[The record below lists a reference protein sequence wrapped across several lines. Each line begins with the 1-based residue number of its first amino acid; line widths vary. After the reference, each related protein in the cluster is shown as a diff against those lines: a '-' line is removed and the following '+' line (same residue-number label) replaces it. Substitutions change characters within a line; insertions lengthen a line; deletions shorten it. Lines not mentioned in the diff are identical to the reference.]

1 MKRFLAFVGFIAAT
15 TVAPTPGHSQRAEN
29 EFIPMGDGLHYRL
42 SIHRTLGFVRGITQT
57 NDGYLWFATSAG
69 LARYDGL
76 TFTFFDSSNTP
87 ALREDTIFG
96 LVRKRN
102 DALWFVG
109 EKGSLMERSP
119 QGRFTHHA
127 IPKGRI
133 TGLVCCLAIDSQENL
148 WLGTVNDGVLRFANG
163 KWDDAPA
170 IAPNDIGPIDN
181 IITNPRG
188 QLLIR
193 GGKAWWRI
201 DNGVAQR
208 LSDAESRN
216 TRTLLSFIVPPGS
229 AGPEAPMFD
238 AIRDRQFSSIWIA
251 RDGAIWFAGSG
262 LYRVTNTQTT
272 EFGFDKGI
280 ASLNIQSLF
289 EDRDGNQWVGH
300 FGTGLTQ
307 MTRVPFQP
315 LKTGPTG
322 LAGGAAFS
330 LAELDNG
337 TVWLNGSGFLTVF
350 RDGRLRNL
358 IPSAQWPAWSIR
370 SLAAGRG
377 DWVWGNTTTS
387 KIMRFNEEQV
397 IELSIPDPLP
407 DEFSTAIHV
416 DSDDHLW
423 AASSHGGLVV
433 FENNVGRRLPL
444 PELGPVGCP
453 GPVSLDFPCP
463 QAVNILVPRR
473 GGGFW
478 MGTHGKGMWF
488 RAKDG
493 SVTRMQGPQLENAT
507 IFALHEDEASLWAGS
522 DRGLYRWPTQT
533 PSPVALRLTRQD
545 GLVSDGIFQILE
557 DGIAQLWFG
566 SDRGIFHLEKS
577 ALLLRMS
584 GGIEKLDPVG
594 YRAGDGV
601 PSDEVI
607 RRFEP
612 HGLRSRDG
620 RLWFA
625 LIGGLAIF
633 NPPEKEPRPNP
644 PGALLERIVLKNLRL
659 TAPFPADSVS
669 VPPGPGDLEF
679 HYTAPVFS
687 GAHRARFRYQLVGFD
702 PMPVEA
708 GTRRDAY
715 YTNLPPGDYVFRVWG
730 HSAEGGVSKIV
741 ASMAFTLQPQL
752 HQTWQFY
759 AGLAVL
765 LIVLALG
772 IQRYRIR
779 QVKTR
784 YAAVE
789 TERHRIARDLHDTL
803 AQVFSAMGFQL
814 DSVVGVASDE
824 TVKSRIKRVR
834 QMVGHGRLAAR
845 NVILNLR
852 SEQATSPPGRVLQT
866 LLEAIPAVYDST
878 QIAVTVTGEPRV
890 LPPGVENELFHIAQ
904 EAVSNAIEHGQA
916 NLVSIELEYA
926 SDKVELMV
934 HDDGVGFANAPTGEG
949 LGFGLKG
956 MQERAQRAGGT
967 ITVHTEPGV
976 GTEVDVV
983 VTLPGKY

>member
-1 MKRFLAFVGFIAAT
+1 MRKAFALLGFIVATTIAAT
-15 TVAPTPGHSQRAEN
+15 PGLAQSADD
-29 EFIPMGDGLHYRL
+29 EFVPMGDGLYYRL
-42 SIHRTLGFVRGITQT
+42 SIHRTLGFVRGIAQT

-76 TFTFFDSSNTP
+76 TFSFFDSSNTP
-87 ALREDTIFG
+87 EVREDTIFG

-102 DALWFVG
+102 DDLWFVS
-109 EKGSLMERSP
+109 EKGSLIQRSA
-119 QGRFTHHA
+119 QGRFTHY
-127 IPKGRI
+127 PMPRGRLS
-133 TGLVCCLAIDSQENL
+133 GLVCCLAIDTHENL
-148 WLGTVNDGVLRFANG
+148 WLGTANDGVLRFANG
-163 KWDDAPA
+163 RWDDVPA
-170 IAPNDIGPIDN
+170 ISPQDIGDIQG
-181 IITNPRG
+181 IVTNPRG

-193 GGKAWWRI
+193 GATAWWRVEE
-201 DNGVAQR
+201 GVAHR
-208 LSDAESRN
+208 LSDDEGRDTN
-216 TRTLLSFIVPPGS
+216 TVLAFILPPGGV
-229 AGPEAPMFD
+229 GPEAPMFD
-238 AIRDRQFSSIWIA
+238 TVRDRPISLAWTA
-251 RDGAIWFAGSG
+251 RDGAIWLAGNG
-262 LYRVTNTQTT
+262 LYRVTPSKST
-272 EFGFDKGI
+272 EFGHEKGI
-280 ASLNIQSLF
+280 ASLNVQALF

-315 LKTGPTG
+315 LRGGPRG
-322 LAGGAAFS
+322 IAGGAAFS
-330 LAELDNG
+330 LVELDDG
-337 TVWLNGSGFLTVF
+337 TIWLSGSGFLTVF
-350 RDGRLRNL
+350 REGLLRNL
-358 IPSAQWPAWSIR
+358 LPTLQWPARSVRSI
-370 SLAAGRG
+370 AKGRG

-387 KIMRFNEEQV
+387 TLVRFNEKQV
-397 IELSIPDPLP
+397 VKLSIPDPLP

-416 DSDDHLW
+416 DSSETLW

-433 FENNVGRRLPL
+433 FENDVGRRIPL
-444 PELGPVGCP
+444 PKLGPTGCSR
-453 GPVSLDFPCP
+453 PVSVDVPCP
-463 QAVNILVPRR
+463 QAINILVPRR
-473 GGGFW
+473 GGGLW
-478 MGTHGKGMWF
+478 MGTHGNGMWF
-488 RAKDG
+488 RALDG
-493 SVTRMQGPQLENAT
+493 SVTRLAGPQLENAA
-507 IFALHEDEASLWAGS
+507 IFSLHEDDTALWAGS
-522 DRGLYRWPTQT
+522 DRGLYRWPLSTT
-533 PSPVALRLTRQD
+533 HPVASRLTRQD

-557 DGIAQLWFG
+557 DGLGQLWFG
-566 SDRGIFHLEKS
+566 SDRGIFHVAKT
-577 ALLLRMS
+577 ALAARMS
-584 GGIEKLDPVG
+584 GGTEKLDPVG
-594 YRAGDGV
+594 YRAGDGI

-625 LIGGLAIF
+625 LVGGLAIF

-644 PGALLERIVLKNLRL
+644 PGALLERVVLKNIRL
-659 TAPFPADSVS
+659 TAPFSEDAIV

-687 GAHRARFRYQLVGFD
+687 GAHRARFRYQLIGFD
-702 PMPVEA
+702 PAPVEA
-708 GTRRDAY
+708 GARRDAY

-730 HSAEGGVSKIV
+730 HSAEGGVSKFA
-741 ASMAFTLQPQL
+741 ASMAFTLRPQL
-752 HQTWQFY
+752 NQTWPFY
-759 AGLAVL
+759 AGLAML
-765 LIVLALG
+765 AIVLALG
-772 IQRYRIR
+772 IQRYRIH
-779 QVKTR
+779 QVKAR

-789 TERHRIARDLHDTL
+789 GERHRIARDLHDTL

-824 TVKSRIKRVR
+824 KVKSRIKRVR

-852 SEQATSPPGRVLQT
+852 SEQSTSPPGRVLQT

-878 QIAVTVTGEPRV
+878 QIAVTITGEPRA
-890 LPPGVENELFHIAQ
+890 LPPSVENELFHIAQ

-926 SDKVELMV
+926 DDKVELMV
-934 HDDGVGFANAPTGEG
+934 HDDGVGFADAPASEG

-983 VTLPGKY
+983 VTLPGK